1 MTLLKLLGGA
11 DLTTML
17 GGAVHLQLADLHSPI
32 LFTDVLTFEDKQW
45 YAKSC
50 ARSLKIRK
58 DWIFMY
64 ILLTIKFIDNY

>member
-32 LFTDVLTFEDKQW
+32 LCTNVLTFDEKQ
-45 YAKSC
+45 
-50 ARSLKIRK
+50 
-58 DWIFMY
+58 
-64 ILLTIKFIDNY
+64 